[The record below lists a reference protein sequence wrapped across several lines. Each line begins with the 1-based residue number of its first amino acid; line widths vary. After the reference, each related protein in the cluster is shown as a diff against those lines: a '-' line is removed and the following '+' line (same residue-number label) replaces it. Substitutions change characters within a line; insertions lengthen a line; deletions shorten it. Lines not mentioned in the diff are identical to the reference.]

1 MRELWYCGFYE
12 NFRYCLSIKVKTQQ
26 QIIHLKTLKIAT
38 NVDNSVTKW
47 SVFLLCVIVI
57 PNNIGGWP
65 ILFVILGSIISAIA
79 FESSVVELIIT
90 FLIGLSLYCLF
101 SKNKWFKIAAYIL
114 IYFLI
119 LYLVIRSEANHDL
132 VFFFVSASPFFC
144 CSIYDIYKTS
154 IYNDFDK
161 TNE

>member
-1 MRELWYCGFYE
+1 MISN
-12 NFRYCLSIKVKTQQ
+12 NFKYKKRLS
-26 QIIHLKTLKIAT
+26 
-38 NVDNSVTKW
+38 NNMDNSVTKW
-47 SVFLLCVIVI
+47 SVFLLCIIVI

-65 ILFVILGSIISAIA
+65 ILFVILGSIISAIT

-90 FLIGLSLYCLF
+90 FLLWLSLYFLF
-101 SKNKWFKIAAYIL
+101 SKNKWFKIGAYIL
-114 IYFLI
+114 IYLLI

-154 IYNDFDK
+154 IYSGLDSI
-161 TNE
+161 NE

>member
-1 MRELWYCGFYE
+1 M
-12 NFRYCLSIKVKTQQ
+12 
-26 QIIHLKTLKIAT
+26 
-38 NVDNSVTKW
+38 DNSVTKW
-47 SVFLLCVIVI
+47 SVFLLCIIVI

-65 ILFVILGSIISAIA
+65 ILFVILGSIISAIT

-90 FLIGLSLYCLF
+90 FLLWLSLYFLF
-101 SKNKWFKIAAYIL
+101 SKNKWFKIGAYIL
-114 IYFLI
+114 IYLLI

-154 IYNDFDK
+154 IYSGLDSI
-161 TNE
+161 NE